1 MNTPLALPLAVIG
14 NTLDWS
20 RYGKGDDADSVS
32 RAAFALKATANAIV
46 SQGML
51 DSVRRLFE
59 ALGSESTSE
68 GADKLQ
74 KLAARTGAAFVVPN
88 LVQQVDR
95 LFDPTVYDQ
104 SGMGALLQ
112 SQVPFARR
120 ENKPALNVLG
130 EPVQSGPFHYWAS
143 KQSQDPLWRFLADR
157 KVFVP
162 ETAKTVMVG
171 NRALGNEYYRALT
184 PDEHYELVAQSGPA
198 IRKNL
203 EQLLPDLQGMSQE
216 DAQRVVGRVA
226 DLYHTAAKMQLAG
239 TKP

>member
-1 MNTPLALPLAVIG
+1 V
-14 NTLDWS
+14 
-20 RYGKGDDADSVS
+20 
-32 RAAFALKATANAIV
+32 
-46 SQGML
+46 
-51 DSVRRLFE
+51 
-59 ALGSESTSE
+59 GSESTTE
-68 GADKLQ
+68 GADKLE
-74 KLAARTGAAFVVPN
+74 KLAARTGAAFVVPD

-171 NRALGNEYYRALT
+171 NRALGNEYYIRG
-184 PDEHYELVAQSGPA
+184 YELKAWGRLVRSILASACVALDRDPPVMVEVLFGAS
-198 IRKNL
+198 
-203 EQLLPDLQGMSQE
+203 
-216 DAQRVVGRVA
+216 
-226 DLYHTAAKMQLAG
+226 T
-239 TKP
+239 